1 MSGMMRANITENF
14 TLQKAFLSHQGT
26 FKATSKGNEGWAA
39 SLCRYQYNT
48 KQRQACTTKW
58 KHYEYVNMN
67 NSLTLQ
73 VPP

>member
-39 SLCRYQYNT
+39 SVCRYQYNT
-48 KQRQACTTKW
+48 K
-58 KHYEYVNMN
+58 
-67 NSLTLQ
+67 
-73 VPP
+73 